1 MFGATFGTGSMVY
14 FDRTTT
20 VWCTFWMRGHLKC
33 HVLCICYVPCY
44 WQLPVLVF
52 SSLPNIF
59 RESLIRYLMPFLAF
73 IGRTFAVWLRRL
85 IVTQLPFHRSCWRTS
100 SPHVR
105 STVLLLF
112 GPGSSSIY
120 PQVICYSSVSVRPS
134 GVRQTSQ
141 ISILHFSLTNWIF
154 TSSFSMKY
162 TPFYW

>member
-1 MFGATFGTGSMVY
+1 
-14 FDRTTT
+14 
-20 VWCTFWMRGHLKC
+20 MRGHLKC

-141 ISILHFSLTNWIF
+141 ISILHFSLTN
-154 TSSFSMKY
+154 
-162 TPFYW
+162 